1 MGRLAERTTVRLA
14 FFAILALVLV
24 WPMLAHAAWLNEFRD
39 AQVLSLHE
47 RTALDTVRRFGQ
59 LPLWDPWYC
68 GGLYGLGAPQ
78 GRFASPTFLLSLA
91 GLPVASVPA
100 GLDVRGLP
108 VGLQI
113 VARPRGEEAA
123 LALAAVIEA
132 MNPIGL
138 PDPERIAGFAP
149 PVSR

>member
-1 MGRLAERTTVRLA
+1 MGRLADRSAVRLA
-14 FFAILALVLV
+14 VFSLIATALV
-24 WPMLAHAAWLNEFRD
+24 WTMLPTVGWLNEFRD
-39 AQVLSLHE
+39 SQVLALHE
-47 RTALDTVRRFGQ
+47 HAAVLSVKRFGQ
-59 LPLWDPWYC
+59 LPLWNPWYC
-68 GGLYGLGAPQ
+68 GGLSAMGEPQ
-78 GRFASPTFLLSLA
+78 ARFASPTFLLSLA

-100 GLDVRGLP
+100 GLDPRGLP

-123 LALAAVIEA
+123 LALAAVIQA
-132 MNPIGL
+132 ANPIGL